1 LVNDTLPDH
10 GEEIDN
16 PATHCDEA
24 RFDHARP
31 RAVRVGMMQLEVAK
45 SHLPSAGREKR
56 QP

>member
-1 LVNDTLPDH
+1 VNDTLPDH